1 MSINDYNK
9 LYNFDTIYIPVL
21 FVRIC
26 LVVPIYEEIFYRGF
40 LFKGIQNSKLGNTG
54 AVLLTSILFLI
65 GHFHYD
71 IITIIYIF
79 LGAVL
84 FGLCRLFTKSII
96 ITIIIH
102 ISYNLYA
109 LISFF
114 QEFQN

>member
-1 MSINDYNK
+1 MLINDYNK

-71 IITIIYIF
+71 TIIYVFFVAI
-79 LGAVL
+79 L

-96 ITIIIH
+96 ITIIIQYV
-102 ISYNLYA
+102 I
-109 LISFF
+109 
-114 QEFQN
+114 